1 MQAET
6 IQHSQ
11 RVHHQVVT
19 DVSVISLMSPIKDQC
34 CFIFNVLKS
43 DVIADFSLQF
53 DVGRSNAF
61 NSVTSNVTI
70 GEKDEEF
77 AFLLNFK
84 WVDVTS
90 EHMAK
95 TKIYHR
101 LATAKNKK
109 RLVEMNV
116 YSNLNR
122 IKIRYYKS
130 NWLFCLDLQIILS
143 SLS

>member
-1 MQAET
+1 MQAEI

-43 DVIADFSLQF
+43 DVIA
-53 DVGRSNAF
+53 VGRSNAF

-70 GEKDEEF
+70 GEEDEDF